1 MEALKE
7 IANIAGKSG
16 LYRIMKPSRTGV
28 IVESL
33 DEKKEKTMI
42 GPTAR
47 VSVLKDISIYTD
59 DEEQS
64 KPLADV
70 FLAIYEKYEDTLPI
84 TPRSASNAEL
94 AEFIGEVV
102 PEYDRDRVHMSDV
115 KKMIGWYTI
124 LRKNLP
130 EAFEEK
136 AEETTE
142 VEETTEATS
151 GETPSATAET
161 EEQKA

>member
-7 IANIAGKSG
+7 IANIAGKGG
-16 LYRIMKPSRTGV
+16 LFRIVKPSRAGV
-28 IVESL
+28 IVEAL
-33 DEKKEKTMI
+33 DDRKEKSMI

-70 FLAIYEKYEDTLPI
+70 FLAIYEKYGDALPI
-84 TPRSASNAEL
+84 APKAASNAEL
-94 AEFIGEVV
+94 ADFIGEVV

-124 LRKNLP
+124 LRKYLP
-130 EAFEEK
+130 EAFEK
-136 AEETTE
+136 TAEVSPE
-142 VEETTEATS
+142 
-151 GETPSATAET
+151 ETPSAPAEA
-161 EEQKA
+161 EETNA

>member
-84 TPRSASNAEL
+84 TPKSASNAEL

-130 EAFEEK
+130 EVFEKK
-136 AEETTE
+136 AEETTD
-142 VEETTEATS
+142 VEATAEAAP

>member
-7 IANIAGKSG
+7 IANIAGQGG
-16 LYRIMKPSRTGV
+16 LYRILKPSRTGV

-33 DEKKEKTMI
+33 DEKKEKSMI

-70 FLAIYEKYEDTLPI
+70 FLAIYEKYEDNLPI
-84 TPRSASNAEL
+84 APKSASNAEL
-94 AEFIGEVV
+94 ANFIAEVV

-130 EAFEEK
+130 GAFEK
-136 AEETTE
+136 GAEETSATE
-142 VEETTEATS
+142 VTS
-151 GETPSATAET
+151 EGESSATAET
-161 EEQKA
+161 EEPKA

>member
-33 DEKKEKTMI
+33 DEKKEKSMI

-59 DEEQS
+59 DDEQS
-64 KPLADV
+64 KPLGDV
-70 FLAIYEKYEDTLPI
+70 FLAIYEKYEDNLPI
-84 TPRSASNAEL
+84 TPKSASNTEL
-94 AEFIGEVV
+94 ADFIAEVV

-115 KKMIGWYTI
+115 KKMLGWYAI
-124 LRKNLP
+124 LRKSLP
-130 EAFEEK
+130 EAFEK
-136 AEETTE
+136 KTET
-142 VEETTEATS
+142 ATS
-151 GETPSATAET
+151 ESAGEETPSATAET

>member
-7 IANIAGKSG
+7 IANIAGKGG
-16 LYRIMKPSRTGV
+16 LYRIVKPSRAGV

-33 DEKKEKTMI
+33 DERKEKSMI

-70 FLAIYEKYEDTLPI
+70 FLAIYEKYGDELPI
-84 TPRSASNAEL
+84 TPKSASNAEL
-94 AEFIGEVV
+94 ADFIGEVV
-102 PEYDRDRVHMSDV
+102 PDYDRDRVHMSDV
-115 KKMIGWYTI
+115 KKMISWYFI
-124 LRKNLP
+124 LRKSLP
-130 EAFEEK
+130 EAFEQPT
-136 AEETTE
+136 EETTE
-142 VEETTEATS
+142 TASTEEPAVS
-151 GETPSATAET
+151 GEA

>member
-70 FLAIYEKYEDTLPI
+70 FLAIYEKYEDSLPI
-84 TPRSASNAEL
+84 TPKSASNAEL

-130 EAFEEK
+130 EVFEKK
-136 AEETTE
+136 AEETTD
-142 VEETTEATS
+142 VEATAEATP
-151 GETPSATAET
+151 GEMPSATAET

>member
-33 DEKKEKTMI
+33 DERKEKSMI

-59 DEEQS
+59 DDEQS

-70 FLAIYEKYEDTLPI
+70 FLAIYEKYEDNLPI
-84 TPRSASNAEL
+84 APKSASNAEL
-94 AEFIGEVV
+94 ADFIAEVV

-115 KKMIGWYTI
+115 KKMIGWYSI

-130 EAFEEK
+130 EAFEKKPVE
-136 AEETTE
+136 AAETTE
-142 VEETTEATS
+142 TIQEEA
-151 GETPSATAET
+151 PSATAET
-161 EEQKA
+161 EEKAA

>member
-16 LYRIMKPSRTGV
+16 LYRIVKPSRTGV

-33 DEKKEKTMI
+33 DEKKEKSMI

-59 DEEQS
+59 DNEQS

-70 FLAIYEKYEDTLPI
+70 FMAIYEKYNDELPI
-84 TPRSASNAEL
+84 TPKAASNAEL
-94 AEFIGEVV
+94 ADFIAEVV

-115 KKMIGWYTI
+115 KKMIGWYNI

-130 EAFEEK
+130 EAFAKK
-136 AEETTE
+136 AEETP
-142 VEETTEATS
+142 ETDAS
-151 GETPSATAET
+151 SNETPSETAET
-161 EEQKA
+161 QEEKA

>member
-7 IANIAGKSG
+7 IANIAGKGG
-16 LYRIMKPSRTGV
+16 LYRIVKPSRAGV

-33 DEKKEKTMI
+33 DERKEKSMI

-70 FLAIYEKYEDTLPI
+70 FLAIYEKYGDELPI
-84 TPRSASNAEL
+84 TPKSASNSEL
-94 AEFIGEVV
+94 ADFIGAVV

-115 KKMIGWYTI
+115 KKMISWYTI
-124 LRKNLP
+124 LRKSLP
-130 EAFEEK
+130 EAFEQQTEETAEAAP
-136 AEETTE
+136 AEE
-142 VEETTEATS
+142 
-151 GETPSATAET
+151 PSASAEP

>member
-7 IANIAGKSG
+7 IANIAGKGG
-16 LYRIMKPSRTGV
+16 LYRIVKPSRTGV

-33 DEKKEKTMI
+33 DEKKEKSMI

-70 FLAIYEKYEDTLPI
+70 FMAIYEKYEDNLPI
-84 TPRSASNAEL
+84 TPKSASNAEL
-94 AEFIGEVV
+94 ADFIAGVV

-130 EAFEEK
+130 TAFEQKTEEPAT
-136 AEETTE
+136 AEVTQD
-142 VEETTEATS
+142 EA
-151 GETPSATAET
+151 PSAPAET